1 MISVYRCVFVSFTG
15 RGPPRRRCSLHWP
28 LTGLKWGMITWMRSV
43 LPQRSGPN
51 ITTNGVSSRSS
62 SAERMDP
69 SRSSLMYAPP
79 HSSGF
84 WNRTSYCRI
93 RSFSVLSMEWS
104 NRLAIPYRVAGHSTT
119 RARSQSSVG
128 FTNPYPHI
136 HDCPLYSGC
145 LLMAHF
151 PLSLLSPWNVSRYSS
166 LHWGSGTVYCFL
178 HSYSIGYE

>member
-1 MISVYRCVFVSFTG
+1 MEKGGSKSVWRLPVNLLIWSMRISTLSSRRMISVYRCVFVSFTG

-93 RSFSVLSMEWS
+93 RSFSVLSM
-104 NRLAIPYRVAGHSTT
+104 G
-119 RARSQSSVG
+119 
-128 FTNPYPHI
+128 
-136 HDCPLYSGC
+136 
-145 LLMAHF
+145 
-151 PLSLLSPWNVSRYSS
+151 
-166 LHWGSGTVYCFL
+166 
-178 HSYSIGYE
+178 